1 MPTARSMLTPAL
13 RNQDG
18 TVLPMSGGAALTQLA
33 KAVVLRNK
41 LYGDRP
47 RGTARTAPAAQPL
60 PVIALCPR
68 HRDLIT
74 APTITSTTPG
84 NAP

>member
-1 MPTARSMLTPAL
+1 MLPPTHSMLTPAL

-18 TVLPMSGGAALTQLA
+18 TVLPMSGGAALNQLA

-47 RGTARTAPAAQPL
+47 RGTARTALHLRSP
-60 PVIALCPR
+60 CR
-68 HRDLIT
+68 
-74 APTITSTTPG
+74 
-84 NAP
+84 